1 MQSPTLLSRHPN
13 RTLSYAVWA
22 AVALLGAFAF
32 AGIALN
38 RGEPISAAWLV
49 TAAIC
54 VYLIA
59 YRFYS
64 KFIADKVLQLDD
76 NRITP
81 AERHN
86 DGLDYVPTNKYVVFG
101 HHFAAIAGAGPLVG
115 PVLAAQMGY
124 LPGTLWIL
132 TGVVCAGAV
141 QDFVILFCSLRR
153 DGRSLGEMVKI
164 EMGPLAGGI
173 ALIGALGIMIIILA
187 ALGLVVVK
195 ALGESPWGTFTVAIT
210 IPTAMIMGV
219 YMRIIRPGKVGEASV
234 FGVIVLLLAI
244 YYGQYVAQDPSWGPA
259 FTYTAPALAWAII
272 IYGAVASMLP
282 VWLLLAP
289 RDYLST
295 FLKIGV
301 VVGLAI
307 GIYLVQPELKM
318 QSVTRFTDGSG
329 PVFSGPLF
337 PFLFITIACGAV
349 SGFHALISSGTTPKM
364 IERELHA
371 RFVGYGGMLME
382 LFVAMMALCAACVLD
397 PGIYFAM
404 NSPAAVI
411 GNTPERA
418 AEVISGWG
426 WVITPDMIRQTAVDV
441 GENTILNRAGG
452 APTLAVGMAQIMA
465 QAFGGKALE
474 AFWYHF
480 AILFEALFILTAVDA
495 GTRAGRFMIQDLL
508 GHIYAPL
515 GRTESVFSNV
525 FATVLCVSAWGYF
538 VYQGTIDPL
547 GGVNTIWPLFGISN
561 QMLAGIALLLATTIL
576 IKLKRERYVW
586 VTLAPTAW
594 LLVCTLTAGWM
605 KAFSPDARIGF
616 FALANRYS
624 EAASSGTILAP
635 AKSIVEMQR
644 VALNNYICGT
654 LTVLFV
660 ALVVVMVYFTIRMSL
675 QAWSN
680 TKPTAAET
688 PYISRGEGLADA
700 PA

>member
-1 MQSPTLLSRHPN
+1 MQSPTLLPRHPN

-364 IERELHA
+364 IERESHA

-382 LFVAMMALCAACVLD
+382 SFVAMMALCAACVLD

-515 GRTESVFSNV
+515 GRTESVFSNI

-605 KAFSPDARIGF
+605 KAFSPDPRIGF

-680 TKPTAAET
+680 IKPNAAET